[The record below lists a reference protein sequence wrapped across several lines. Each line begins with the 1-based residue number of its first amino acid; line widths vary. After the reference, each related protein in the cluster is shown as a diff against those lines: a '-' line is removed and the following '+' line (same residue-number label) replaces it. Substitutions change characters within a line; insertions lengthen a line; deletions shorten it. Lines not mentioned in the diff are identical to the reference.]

1 MKLGLATFTT
11 DYSMPPDALAVAAEE
26 RGFESLF
33 FPDHTHVPVVQA
45 SEFPDGGEVPL
56 AYKHGI
62 DPMVAMAAAATATS
76 RIRLGTGVC
85 LVVERDPI
93 ILAKQVASID
103 HLSGGRVELG
113 IGAGWSAEEMG
124 NHGTEF
130 ATRYTL
136 MRERVEAM
144 REIWTKDEAEYHGKL
159 VDFDRIWSW
168 PKPVQQPLPVLMGGK
183 GQKTLQRAVEYA
195 DGWIPPIAW
204 IDDLAASITELQRLA
219 AEHGRDPLPVTV
231 MGVKGREELLRQLE
245 EIGVTRAVISLP
257 VAGPDEILPR
267 LDHYARLLT

>member
-183 GQKTLQRAVEYA
+183 GPKTLQRAVEYA